1 MYKVINI
8 MNRIIAIIILIV
20 TFSTNVLAEIIENV
34 NVKGNNRVTKETII
48 LFGEI
53 KLKEEINAVELNNII
68 KNLYDTKFF
77 KNVSISILNNTLEIE
92 VEENPLVQSV
102 SIEGVKNKNIIKI
115 LRENMTLKEKS
126 SFVPSIA
133 MDDKKKLL
141 NILRSNGYYKANI
154 KQNYTESS
162 NNTVELIYNVSL
174 GKKAGISLNPS
185 TSEKTIEYL
194 LDKIDLILVM
204 SVNPGFGGQKFISEV
219 VQKITDLDKIRKE
232 KFSEVFPELKDYYEC

>member
-20 TFSTNVLAEIIENV
+20 AFSTNVLAEIIENV

-92 VEENPLVQSV
+92 VEDNNVTEMLDGIEETKEENQ
-102 SIEGVKNKNIIKI
+102 
-115 LRENMTLKEKS
+115 
-126 SFVPSIA
+126 
-133 MDDKKKLL
+133 
-141 NILRSNGYYKANI
+141 
-154 KQNYTESS
+154 
-162 NNTVELIYNVSL
+162 
-174 GKKAGISLNPS
+174 
-185 TSEKTIEYL
+185 
-194 LDKIDLILVM
+194 
-204 SVNPGFGGQKFISEV
+204 
-219 VQKITDLDKIRKE
+219 
-232 KFSEVFPELKDYYEC
+232 

>member
-20 TFSTNVLAEIIENV
+20 TFTTNVLAEIIENV
-34 NVKGNNRVTKETII
+34 NVKNNRVTKETII

-115 LRENMTLKEKS
+115 LR
-126 SFVPSIA
+126 
-133 MDDKKKLL
+133 
-141 NILRSNGYYKANI
+141 
-154 KQNYTESS
+154 
-162 NNTVELIYNVSL
+162 
-174 GKKAGISLNPS
+174 
-185 TSEKTIEYL
+185 
-194 LDKIDLILVM
+194 
-204 SVNPGFGGQKFISEV
+204 
-219 VQKITDLDKIRKE
+219 RKYD
-232 KFSEVFPELKDYYEC
+232 S